1 MKKSLRNLMIG
12 AVMTAGIFAASAS
25 ALAATQFVQEDMNFR
40 NGASITSTVIGSVPG
55 GAEVEVL
62 GQVNGWDLIRYNGR
76 VGYIHGGNMADTY
89 VVKEDTSKTSAPAA
103 SQNNTPAT
111 QSQSSTYTGTQNTAQ
126 NYYDTTWS
134 QTARN
139 MDAYENGAWKKVYVS
154 SGYLALRTDPS
165 YSNNEIGQLYTGD
178 EVMLIGGAE
187 GSYVRAYSPKYGTHG
202 WVNAGFLG

>member
-62 GQVNGWDLIRYNGR
+62 GRTNDWDLIRYNGR
-76 VGYIHGGNMADTY
+76 VGYIHSGNMADTY
-89 VVKEDTSKTSAPAA
+89 VVKQDTSKASAPAA
-103 SQNNTPAT
+103 SQNYTPAP
-111 QSQSSTYTGTQNTAQ
+111 QNQSSAYTGTQNTAQ

>member
-89 VVKEDTSKTSAPAA
+89 VVKQDTSKASSPAA
-103 SQNNTPAT
+103 SQNNTTAP

-187 GSYVRAYSPKYGTHG
+187 DSYVRAYSPKYGTHG

>member
-89 VVKEDTSKTSAPAA
+89 VVKQDTSKTSAPAA

-111 QSQSSTYTGTQNTAQ
+111 QSQSNTYTGTQNTAQ
-126 NYYDTTWS
+126 NYYDTSWS

>member
-76 VGYIHGGNMADTY
+76 VGYIHGGNMADIY
-89 VVKEDTSKTSAPAA
+89 VVKQDTSKASAPAA

-111 QSQSSTYTGTQNTAQ
+111 PSQSSTYTGTQNTAQ

>member
-89 VVKEDTSKTSAPAA
+89 VVKQDTSKASSPAA
-103 SQNNTPAT
+103 SQNNTTAP

>member
-89 VVKEDTSKTSAPAA
+89 VVKQDTSKTSAPAA
-103 SQNNTPAT
+103 SQNNTLQPRARAIPIPEHRT
-111 QSQSSTYTGTQNTAQ
+111 QPRIIMTPPGARQPGTWIHTKTA
-126 NYYDTTWS
+126 
-134 QTARN
+134 
-139 MDAYENGAWKKVYVS
+139 
-154 SGYLALRTDPS
+154 
-165 YSNNEIGQLYTGD
+165 
-178 EVMLIGGAE
+178 
-187 GSYVRAYSPKYGTHG
+187 HG
-202 WVNAGFLG
+202 RRSM

>member
-76 VGYIHGGNMADTY
+76 VGNIHGGNMADTY
-89 VVKEDTSKTSAPAA
+89 VVKQDTSKTSAPAA
-103 SQNNTPAT
+103 SQNYTPAP
-111 QSQSSTYTGTQNTAQ
+111 QNQSSTYTGTQNTAQ

>member
-89 VVKEDTSKTSAPAA
+89 VVKQDTSKASSPAA
-103 SQNNTPAT
+103 SQNNTTAP

-139 MDAYENGAWKKVYVS
+139 MDTYENGAWKKVYVS

>member
-89 VVKEDTSKTSAPAA
+89 VVKQDTSKTSAPAA
-103 SQNNTPAT
+103 SQNNTTAP
-111 QSQSSTYTGTQNTAQ
+111 QNQSSTYTGTQNTAQ

>member
-89 VVKEDTSKTSAPAA
+89 VVKQDTSKASVPAA
-103 SQNNTPAT
+103 SQNNTPAP
-111 QSQSSTYTGTQNTAQ
+111 QSQSYTYTGTQNATQ

-134 QTARN
+134 QAAWN

>member
-89 VVKEDTSKTSAPAA
+89 VVKQDTSKTSAPAA
-103 SQNNTPAT
+103 SQNYTPAP
-111 QSQSSTYTGTQNTAQ
+111 QNQSSTYTGTQNTAQ